1 MSSRSKFIRSL
12 VIDISPLRDSVPY
25 RALWFGQVTSF
36 IGTQMRFVAV
46 PWQVFQ
52 LTHST
57 AMVGLIG
64 LLELAPLVFF
74 SLLGGTAADRTDR
87 RRLIIRLQLS
97 MMATAVAF
105 VLMSLADRP
114 SVVWIFVLTGIASA
128 LSSTERPA
136 RTAMIPDLVGR
147 EKIPAAMAVR
157 QLAFQVTAI
166 LGPALAGM
174 LIALVDVT
182 WVYVLDALSFVAAI
196 AAFHWIPNLPAHHS
210 TKESSWIAT
219 RDGLSFVFRT
229 PVLLSILVIDFVAM
243 IFGMPRAVFP
253 ALAERVF
260 GMGAEGLGLLY
271 AAPSVGALIGVLFTG
286 WVPQVNRQGMA
297 VLVSVALWG
306 VAITLAGLSLF
317 SLTLTLFFLAAA
329 GAADVV
335 SAIFRSTI
343 LQEATPPDLRGRVNA
358 VNLLVVTGGPRL
370 GDVEAG
376 AVATITS
383 PQASIVIGGAL
394 CVLGSAALALPATLR
409 RQRARPT
416 FADGR
421 AAQELS

>member
-1 MSSRSKFIRSL
+1 
-12 VIDISPLRDSVPY
+12 
-25 RALWFGQVTSF
+25 
-36 IGTQMRFVAV
+36 
-46 PWQVFQ
+46 
-52 LTHST
+52 
-57 AMVGLIG
+57 
-64 LLELAPLVFF
+64 
-74 SLLGGTAADRTDR
+74 
-87 RRLIIRLQLS
+87 
-97 MMATAVAF
+97 
-105 VLMSLADRP
+105 
-114 SVVWIFVLTGIASA
+114 
-128 LSSTERPA
+128 
-136 RTAMIPDLVGR
+136 
-147 EKIPAAMAVR
+147 
-157 QLAFQVTAI
+157 
-166 LGPALAGM
+166 
-174 LIALVDVT
+174 
-182 WVYVLDALSFVAAI
+182 
-196 AAFHWIPNLPAHHS
+196 
-210 TKESSWIAT
+210 
-219 RDGLSFVFRT
+219 
-229 PVLLSILVIDFVAM
+229 
-243 IFGMPRAVFP
+243 
-253 ALAERVF
+253 VF

-306 VAITLAGLSLF
+306 LAITLAGLSLF

-343 LQEATPPDLRGRVNA
+343 LQETTPPDLRGRVNA

>member
-1 MSSRSKFIRSL
+1 MSRRSGAIRSL
-12 VIDISPLRDSVPY
+12 VIDLSPLRDSIPY

-46 PWQVFQ
+46 PWQIFQ

-64 LLELAPLVFF
+64 LVELGPLIFF

-97 MMATAVAF
+97 MMATSIAF

-114 SVVWIFVLTGIASA
+114 SVLLIFALTGIASA
-128 LSSTERPA
+128 LSAMERPA
-136 RTAMIPDLVGR
+136 RTAMIPDLVGSD
-147 EKIPAAMAVR
+147 KISAAMAVR

-166 LGPALAGM
+166 VGPAVAGT
-174 LIALVDVT
+174 LIAVVDVT
-182 WVYVLDALSFVAAI
+182 WVYVLDALSFVAALT
-196 AAFHWIPNLPAHHS
+196 AFLWIPVLPLRVS
-210 TKESSWIAT
+210 SGESSWTAM

-229 PVLLSILVIDFVAM
+229 PVLLSILAIDFVAM

-253 ALAERVF
+253 ALADGTF
-260 GMGAEGLGLLY
+260 NMGAEGLGLLY

-286 WVPQVNRQGMA
+286 WVPQVNRQGLT
-297 VLVSVALWG
+297 VLVSVAVWG
-306 VAITLAGLSLF
+306 AAITLAGLSLF
-317 SLTLTLFFLAAA
+317 SLSLTLFFLAAA

-335 SAIFRSTI
+335 SAIFRSTM
-343 LQEATPPDLRGRVNA
+343 LQETTPPQLRGRVNA

-376 AVATITS
+376 AVATVTS
-383 PQASIVIGGAL
+383 PQASIVIGGVL
-394 CVLGSAALALPATLR
+394 CVLGAAALAAPTALR
-409 RQRARPT
+409 SQRAQPIAEGQT
-416 FADGR
+416 A
-421 AAQELS
+421 